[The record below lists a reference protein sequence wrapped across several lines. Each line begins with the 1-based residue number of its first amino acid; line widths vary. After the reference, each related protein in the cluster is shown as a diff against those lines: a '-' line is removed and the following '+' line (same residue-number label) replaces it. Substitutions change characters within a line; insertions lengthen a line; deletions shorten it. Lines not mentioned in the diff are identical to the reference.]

1 MTTREE
7 LIAKVQEVAR
17 RRGATALSMRPFTR
31 EARISNVTIQK
42 LFGTWSKLCEAAG
55 IAAHPR
61 RVTLTDEDIFRE
73 MRKTFLDVGV
83 VPALKDFEPAFKY
96 TASVF
101 NRRGWSWTMAK
112 VKFRAWAEKH
122 DPSFPYMDQ
131 LPNGSAA
138 PSARSGVCRHAVDP
152 MSGVHAPRGSRLTGD
167 PLGFGA
173 MANAPVNEMGVLA
186 LFAMVAERLGYS
198 LELFNPRFPDCE
210 ARRRVSGNRWERVLI
225 ELEYRSSNFL
235 AHEHDPKGCHMIVC
249 WEADWRPDDI
259 EVLELRSVVAALQAR
274 DAERRRQR
282 RESDQTGGRSDDW
295 SDDGHHRSAGEEEKD

>member
-31 EARISNVTIQK
+31 EARISNITIQK

-55 IAAHPR
+55 IAAHSPR
-61 RVTLTDEDIFRE
+61 SALTDTEIFCE
-73 MRKTFLDVGV
+73 MRTAFLDLGGV
-83 VPALKDFEPAFKY
+83 PKLAAFERAFKY
-96 TASVF
+96 TANVF
-101 NRRGWSWTMAK
+101 SNRGWTWKAAK
-112 VKFRAWAEKH
+112 TKFRAWAEAH
-122 DPSFPYMDQ
+122 DPTFPYMDQ
-131 LPNGSAA
+131 LPDGSAA
-138 PSARSGVCRHAVDP
+138 LPRVRRAVDP
-152 MSGVHAPRGSRLTGD
+152 MTGVHAPLGARLMGG

-295 SDDGHHRSAGEEEKD
+295 SDDGHDRSTGEEEKD